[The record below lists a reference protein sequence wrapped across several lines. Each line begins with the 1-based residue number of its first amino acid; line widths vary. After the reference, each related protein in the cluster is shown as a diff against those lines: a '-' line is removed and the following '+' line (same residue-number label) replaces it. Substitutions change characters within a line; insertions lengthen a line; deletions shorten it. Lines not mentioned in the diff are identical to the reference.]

1 MTIHDRSLGSW
12 LGAGTLIKK
21 NGGVKL
27 FLRVKTPLIEMMQ
40 SCTSFSQVSK
50 MSTFTYT
57 RMCIVVMKLGQI
69 FVSGTLP

>member
-1 MTIHDRSLGSW
+1 MPIHDRSLGSW
-12 LGAGTLIKK
+12 LGAGTLKK

-50 MSTFTYT
+50 MSTLTYT
-57 RMCIVVMKLGQI
+57 RMCIVAMKLGQI